1 MPAHFRPRARSLP
14 DIRVTP
20 RPHSH
25 RWGLEG
31 CKVCLHGQGTGSR
44 VWDPGSRPSPPLCAE
59 ASSLLALGQVP
70 HPGWRPGHGG
80 PASPPG
86 PAPTCPS
93 HWVCFL
99 SRQFSS
105 RDSPVTRHTLSW
117 VGAAASRPPQE
128 GDTRCPLLL
137 KTQTKAQSAPPPGPG
152 RPARGSGEPG
162 PGCVCPRFPDLF
174 ICSAPQAQGE
184 PLGLLTADPE

>member
-1 MPAHFRPRARSLP
+1 MPAHFRQRARSLP

-25 RWGLEG
+25 RWALEG
-31 CKVCLHGQGTGSR
+31 CEVCLHGQGMGSR
-44 VWDPGSRPSPPLCAE
+44 VWDPGRPPPPRPVCRGQQPPCFGPGPPPWLEAWTWRSSRPT
-59 ASSLLALGQVP
+59 
-70 HPGWRPGHGG
+70 RPG
-80 PASPPG
+80 SS
-86 PAPTCPS
+86 CPS

-137 KTQTKAQSAPPPGPG
+137 KTQTKAQSAPPPSPG
-152 RPARGSGEPG
+152 SPARGSGEPG